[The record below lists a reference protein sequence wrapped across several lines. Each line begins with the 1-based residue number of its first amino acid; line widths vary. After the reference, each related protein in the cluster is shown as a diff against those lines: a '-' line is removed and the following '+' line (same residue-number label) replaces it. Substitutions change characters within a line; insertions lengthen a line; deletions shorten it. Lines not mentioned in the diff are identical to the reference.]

1 MKQGNSYTK
10 VNNRTYRT
18 KFYSKSTLFEDTV
31 NTNRSCLVDNKIKV
45 SELAALPF
53 FTNFEIREAAYVAD

>member
-18 KFYSKSTLFEDTV
+18 RFYSKSTLFEDTV
-31 NTNRSCLVDNKIKV
+31 NTRLKNRKERLIK
-45 SELAALPF
+45 
-53 FTNFEIREAAYVAD
+53 

>member
-53 FTNFEIREAAYVAD
+53 FTNFEIKEAAYVAD